1 MTNSI
6 VIIGAGHNGLTCA
19 AYLAK
24 AGKQVTVVEAAEQ
37 VGGAAIT
44 REFAPGYKVSA
55 GAHLLYMLDKNVRKE
70 LSLESNGLSFSQLDM
85 KTVALAEDGNHL
97 HITSD
102 TLQGAMI
109 TSRDQEAFL
118 EYRRFMTRFAGIIG
132 RLHNRIPPRIATRN
146 RNDLLTLAKTALDV
160 RMLGRDD
167 MREFLRVTGI
177 NIYDILQENFEHPLL
192 KGALSLDGVL
202 GTNLGPRSNNS
213 VFTALHRLSGL
224 QAMAMPKGGM
234 GAVSNALATAASKH
248 GANIRTSAPVARIY
262 MDGDH
267 VAGVELEDG
276 EKITADTVI
285 SSADP
290 KTTFFDLVGARN
302 LEAGFAHKIKNVRMR
317 GNTAK
322 LHLALDGLPEFTGL
336 DKNRLGERLLIAPDI
351 DYVERAFN
359 NAKYGEH
366 SAKPVAEITIPSL
379 HDDSLA
385 AASQHVLSAVIQ
397 YAPYQLKQGQPKQ
410 GWNTEKAGFTEL
422 VIDLLEQYAP
432 AIRQQIVH
440 QEMLTPVDI
449 EREFRITGGHWHHG
463 ELAMDQFLML
473 RPVPGSAQYKSPVDG
488 LFLCGAG
495 SHPGGGVMGSAGRN
509 AANAVLK
516 TTTRGRVS

>member
-1 MTNSI
+1 MTKPSHCI
-6 VIIGAGHNGLTCA
+6 IIGAGHNGLTCA

-24 AGKQVTVVEAAEQ
+24 AGKQVTVLEAAEQ

-44 REFAPGYKVSA
+44 REFTPGYRVSA

-70 LSLESNGLSFSQLDM
+70 LSLESAGLAFSQRDI

-97 HITSD
+97 VIAGGSVHGADITQAD
-102 TLQGAMI
+102 QVAM
-109 TSRDQEAFL
+109 QE
-118 EYRRFMTRFAGIIG
+118 YQRFMTRFAGIIG
-132 RLHNRIPPRIATRN
+132 RLHNRIPPRIGNKN
-146 RNDLLTLAKTALDV
+146 RSDLLSLAKTALDI

-167 MREFLRVTGI
+167 MREFLRIAGV
-177 NIYDILQENFEHPLL
+177 NIYDILQENFEHSLL

-224 QAMAMPKGGM
+224 QGMAMPKGGM
-234 GAVSNALATAASKH
+234 GAVSDALAVAARKQ
-248 GANIRTSAPVARIY
+248 GASIRTSATVSRICLQ
-262 MDGDH
+262 GDR
-267 VAGVELEDG
+267 VAGVELHGG
-276 EKITADTVI
+276 EEIAATAVI

-290 KTTFFDLVGARN
+290 KTTFLGLLGAHN
-302 LEAGFAHKIKNVRMR
+302 LEAGFVRRINNIRMH
-317 GNTAK
+317 GNAAK
-322 LHLALDGLPEFTGL
+322 LHLALDDLPEFEGL
-336 DKNRLGERLLIAPDI
+336 EKSQLGERLLIAPDI
-351 DYVERAFN
+351 EYVERAFN
-359 NAKYGEH
+359 HAKYGEH
-366 SAKPVAEITIPSL
+366 SSRPVAEITIPSL

-385 AASQHVLSAVIQ
+385 PAGKHVLSAVVQ
-397 YAPYQLKQGQPKQ
+397 YAPYEIKES
-410 GWNTEKAGFTEL
+410 WNTEKTVFTDL
-422 VIDLLEQYAP
+422 VVDLLEQYAP
-432 AIRQQIVH
+432 GIRRQIVH

-473 RPVPGSAQYKSPVDG
+473 RPVPHAAQYLSPVNG

-509 AANAVLK
+509 AASAVLK
-516 TTTRGRVS
+516 ATSKELRS